1 MLKYVQFTV
10 IGAALALGACGD
22 DNGKGSGT
30 NATNPSTN
38 PTNDAT
44 EGDTST
50 GTSDQTS
57 NGTTTVPGTTT
68 APEPTTGV
76 ATDATDSGVGT
87 ESTGSF
93 ITPPDGGG
101 GVKECD
107 VWTQDCPPGQKCM
120 PWADNGS
127 SSWNATKCSPVDAN
141 PGKEGDPCT
150 VEGSAVSGVD
160 TCDVGLLCW
169 YFDENNNGSCIDMC
183 KGTPD
188 APSCDMGQTCDVSN
202 DGVLILCLETCDPLV
217 QSCPAGQILLL
228 GRPRPVHLRLRRQ
241 RRDGRLRR
249 PVRVHQRVRLR
260 PVLRHARVGAR
271 LRQRRRLLQLVLQH
285 PGAQHLPR
293 HGRRP
298 GVRALVHRG
307 HGPSGTGEHRR
318 LRRPGVTPARG
329 RELA

>member
-22 DNGKGSGT
+22 DEGKGSGT

-50 GTSDQTS
+50 GTGDQTS
-57 NGTTTVPGTTT
+57 NGTTASPGTTT
-68 APEPTTGV
+68 APNPTTGV
-76 ATDATDSGVGT
+76 ATDATDSGVDT

-127 SSWNATKCSPVDAN
+127 SSWNATKCSPIDAN

-160 TCDVGLLCW
+160 SCDVGLLCW

-188 APSCDMGQTCDVSN
+188 APSCDSGQTCDVSN

-217 QSCPAGQILLL
+217 QSCPAGQICFWDFVDEFICDFDASGDMGAYGDPCAYVNVCDYGLYCASPESVP
-228 GRPRPVHLRLRRQ
+228 GCDNA
-241 RRDGRLRR
+241 DGCCSSYCNIQE
-249 PVRVHQRVRLR
+249 PNTC
-260 PVLRHARVGAR
+260 
-271 LRQRRRLLQLVLQH
+271 
-285 PGAQHLPR
+285 PGADGGQECVPWYTE
-293 HGRRP
+293 GMAPP
-298 GVRALVHRG
+298 GQENIGACAI
-307 HGPSGTGEHRR
+307 
-318 LRRPGVTPARG
+318 PA
-329 RELA
+329 